1 MGTGRSGMDGAR
13 TGGRGRRAWR
23 LLPPLPTTIRRL
35 MLIILVA
42 SVHVVSFL
50 AMDAP
55 EGRTGETAAAPTP
68 GQEAP
73 RRRVG
78 VVRFF
83 TNDQI
88 GDGQDRWRTGS
99 YQVSFIQARNWSD
112 RLGEHFGDVAETRLR
127 SEIIAPATLTMA
139 PPLDRPYAGV
149 LSVGRHF
156 WWRRG
161 ALDLRLGGDLVL
173 IGPASGMS
181 AFQGFVHNIAGLP
194 RPTVHASQLGNALYP
209 TVSVAATREIRLG
222 RRAMF
227 SPFVEAEAGVET
239 YARIGFDLAFGRIGD
254 GVVRPRDV
262 VSGQR
267 NSGTGP
273 MRGTGWSFTLGGDI
287 ARVVSSAYLPAGRG
301 TAPEPWRSRLRLGVA
316 YGGQRHGF
324 FYGLTWLGREFVGQ
338 PSGQVVGTLSLA
350 LDF

>member
-1 MGTGRSGMDGAR
+1 MSMGQPHMDRAGKGAR
-13 TGGRGRRAWR
+13 RRAVR
-23 LLPPLPTTIRRL
+23 LLPMPASVRRL
-35 MLIILVA
+35 LLMVLVA

-55 EGRTGETAAAPTP
+55 EGRTGEMAARSVPA
-68 GQEAP
+68 QELP
-73 RRRVG
+73 RKRVG

-99 YQVSFIQARNWSD
+99 YQVSFIQARNWSE

-127 SEIIAPATLTMA
+127 SEIIAPATLAMT

-161 ALDLRLGGDLVL
+161 VLDLRIGADLVL

-181 AFQGFVHNIAGLP
+181 AFQGFVHNLAGLP
-194 RPTVHASQLGNALYP
+194 QPTVYSSQLGNALYP
-209 TVSVAATREIRLG
+209 TVSAAATREIRLG
-222 RRAMF
+222 RDFML
-227 SPFVEAEAGVET
+227 SPFVEAQAGVET
-239 YARIGFDLAFGRIGD
+239 FARIGFDLAFGRMGD

-267 NSGTGP
+267 NFGTRT
-273 MRGTGWSFTLGGDI
+273 MRGTGWSFTFGGDI
-287 ARVVSSAYLPAGRG
+287 ARVAASAYLPEGAGY
-301 TAPEPWRSRLRLGVA
+301 APEPWRSRLRLGMA
-316 YGGQRHGF
+316 YGGRRHGF
-324 FYGLTWLGREFVGQ
+324 FYGLTWLGREFAGQ
-338 PSGQVVGTLSLA
+338 PTGQVVGTLSLA